1 MFDPLQLKA
10 ELDSSPLHLIA
21 DDLIQATQIV
31 LSSRRHGHM
40 DNWLDILKNLP
51 NREAN
56 SVLLNQPSP
65 YIGSSASLDAA
76 SQEKLHVD
84 LKALQPWRKGPL
96 NFFGIEIDSEWRS
109 DLKWGRLGSHIQDL
123 KDRLVLDVGCGN
135 GYYMYRMLG
144 EGARYVLGVDPL
156 QLFSTQ
162 FNVVK
167 HFIPDLQSQL
177 LPLRF
182 EEFPFLAC
190 EERGL
195 KFDTVFS
202 MGILY
207 HRKQPLIHLQELK
220 RCLRKGGELVLETLI
235 IEGDT
240 GELIPQG
247 SYSKM
252 PNVWSIP
259 SESKL
264 HEQLI
269 VSGFTNIKS
278 VDITKTTVLE
288 QRRTEWM
295 SFESLADFLDPND
308 PNTTIEG
315 YPAPVRIVVTCE
327 G

>member
-1 MFDPLQLKA
+1 MFDPLQLKT
-10 ELDSSPLHLIA
+10 EFGNSPLHLIT
-21 DDLIQATQIV
+21 DDLIEATQTV

-40 DNWLDILKNLP
+40 DKWLDILNNLP
-51 NREAN
+51 NQPVDLI
-56 SVLLNQPSP
+56 SLNQPSP
-65 YIGSSASLDAA
+65 YFGSSIPLDAT
-76 SQEKLHVD
+76 SLEKLYVD
-84 LKALQPWRKGPL
+84 LKTLQPWRKGPL

-109 DLKWGRLGSHIQDL
+109 DLKWERLSSYIQGL
-123 KDRLVLDVGCGN
+123 KGRLVLDVGCGN

-144 EGARYVLGVDPL
+144 EGARYVLGVDPS
-156 QLFSTQ
+156 QLFSAQ

-167 HFIPDLQSQL
+167 HFIPALQSQL

-190 EERGL
+190 NENSV
-195 KFDTVFS
+195 KFDTIFS

-220 RCLRKGGELVLETLI
+220 SCLRKGGELVLETLI
-235 IEGDT
+235 IEAET

-247 SYSKM
+247 PYSKM

-259 SESKL
+259 SEYKL
-264 HEQLI
+264 HEQLRA
-269 VSGFTNIKS
+269 SGFTNIKS
-278 VDITKTTVLE
+278 VDITKTTIAE
-288 QRRTEWM
+288 QRKTEWM

-308 PNTTIEG
+308 PNKTIEG